1 MRINK
6 ILLQILFIVTGLA
19 VLSACQSS
27 ASQNGGTTAAGGA
40 ANTPTEAFKS
50 LHAAVKSKNT
60 DNIKSNMSKAT
71 VEFAS
76 GVAQMQKKTPE
87 EMFKNGLTETAMSE
101 NLPPI
106 RNERVK
112 ENMGAIEVRNAKG
125 TWEDLPFVLEDGR
138 WKLAVGDLFNG
149 SYSKPAPSQAETEA
163 NNNVPQILP
172 GAPDANVNNPNA
184 NPNSPKGKDPALMQ
198 PGGKQPPA
206 NKP

>member
-1 MRINK
+1 MQINK
-6 ILLQILFIVTGLA
+6 ILLQILFVVTGLA

-27 ASQNGGTTAAGGA
+27 VNQTEVL
-40 ANTPTEAFKS
+40 TEAFKN
-50 LHAAVKSKNT
+50 LHAAVKSKNI

-71 VEFAS
+71 VEFALS
-76 GVAQMQKKTPE
+76 VAQMQKKTPE

-106 RNERVK
+106 RNGRIK
-112 ENMGAIEVRNAKG
+112 GNMGALEVRNAKG
-125 TWEDLPFVLEDGR
+125 AWEDLPFVLEDGR

-172 GAPDANVNNPNA
+172 GPPDANVNNPNA
-184 NPNSPKGKDPALMQ
+184 NLGAPKGKDPAAKQ
-198 PGGKQPPA
+198 PEAKQPPA

>member
-6 ILLQILFIVTGLA
+6 ILLQILFTITGLA

-27 ASQNGGTTAAGGA
+27 ASQSGTATGGS

-50 LHAAVKSKNT
+50 LHAAVKSKNI
-60 DNIKSNMSKAT
+60 DNIKANMSKT
-71 VEFAS
+71 TIEFALS
-76 GVAQMQKKTPE
+76 VAQMQKKTPE

-106 RNERVK
+106 RSERIK
-112 ENMGAIEVRNAKG
+112 ENMGALEVQNAKG

-172 GAPDANVNNPNA
+172 GPPDANVNNPNA
-184 NPNSPKGKDPALMQ
+184 NLGAPKGKDPAAKQ
-198 PGGKQPPA
+198 PEAKQPPA